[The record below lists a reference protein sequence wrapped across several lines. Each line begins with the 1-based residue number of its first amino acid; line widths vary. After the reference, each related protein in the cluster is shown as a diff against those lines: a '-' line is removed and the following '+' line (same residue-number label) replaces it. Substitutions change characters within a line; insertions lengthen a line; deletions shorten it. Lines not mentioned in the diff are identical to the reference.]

1 MQPNH
6 LFRKT
11 KNKNPTLTILAPNL
25 ISFNLALPPADFNL
39 PLDED
44 GTSSSGSPTS
54 SSSHQYHL
62 PQPNR
67 KSRHACW
74 FQASTCTHETPSCSL
89 DTWPSPH
96 PPRIISHAQSGSW
109 NLYAPYFNK
118 NSFSQNFLIHAIS
131 IVCQI
136 QIWMVWNW
144 TAYVVSYIHAVL
156 LQSVPEEAWLFRNR
170 C

>member
-44 GTSSSGSPTS
+44 GTSSTGSPTS

-96 PPRIISHAQSGSW
+96 LRHVLFPMPNQVHGIYLPRTSTKTHSPKTSSSM
-109 NLYAPYFNK
+109 LYP
-118 NSFSQNFLIHAIS
+118 
-131 IVCQI
+131 
-136 QIWMVWNW
+136 
-144 TAYVVSYIHAVL
+144 
-156 LQSVPEEAWLFRNR
+156 LFVKFRYEWFETEQR
-170 C
+170 M